1 MKKQK
6 GNRGFFTLI
15 IIIIVAVLALSFF
28 GFNPQT
34 VWTNYALPVIQ
45 FIWQAVVTILGFIVS
60 IGVQLA
66 NQLGIGN

>member
-28 GFNPQT
+28 GFNPQV

-60 IGVQLA
+60 LGVQLA